1 MADVSM
7 SNIGNVEQYGKNLAN
22 VNQQM
27 LQIFAKL
34 KQQTDGVGH
43 YWSDDMYEHFRQDF
57 DQDIMK
63 KIREISARMSV
74 FAKYVEEECKIQ
86 RMAQQLKY

>member
-1 MADVSM
+1 MADSSM
-7 SNIGNVEQYGKNLAN
+7 RNIGNVEQYGKNLAN

-43 YWSDDMYEHFRQDF
+43 YWDDEMYEHFRQDF

-63 KIREISARMSV
+63 KIQEIGLMSQ
-74 FAKYVEEECKIQ
+74 AELYCTTLME
-86 RMAQQLKY
+86 MLL